1 MARAP
6 NEELNYKQ
14 KLFCTIYSKCF
25 NATKAYKQVYNCS
38 YKTAMACG
46 SRLLANPKVKEKI
59 ELLTKAEID
68 KETLKYGVLQK
79 YIDIAFADITEFL
92 EFGEEDIP
100 LFDKDGKPKY
110 NDDGAVMTKKFTYI
124 KLGDSSKIDGTL
136 ISEISESTTGIKFKL
151 YDKMKALDFLTKHC
165 NLLDDETKS
174 KLEFENKKLQND
186 KLRAEINKANTD
198 EEDKIEDDKFL
209 EALKDKVNE
218 VWKDE

>member
-14 KLFCTIYSKCF
+14 KIFCIVYSKCF
-25 NATKAYKQVYNCS
+25 NATKAYKQVYDCS
-38 YKTAMACG
+38 YKTAMVCG
-46 SRLLANPKVKEKI
+46 SRLLGNPKVKEQI
-59 ELLTKAEID
+59 ESLTKAEFD
-68 KETLKYGVLQK
+68 KETLKRGILQK

-92 EFGEEDIP
+92 EFGEEEVP

-110 NDDGAVMTKKFTYI
+110 NDDGAVMTKKITYI
-124 KLGDSSKIDGTL
+124 KLVDSSKIDGTL

-151 YDKMKALDFLTKHC
+151 HDKMKALDFLTKHC

-174 KLEFENKKLQND
+174 KLESENKKLQND
-186 KLRAEINKANTD
+186 KLRAEINKISNND
-198 EEDKIEDDKFL
+198 ENEVEDDKFL
-209 EALKDKVNE
+209 EALKGKANE